1 MTRRWPTPGDRVLVP
16 VRLRST
22 AGTRR
27 GILLRVD
34 PHDWCDVLLDT
45 GELLTR
51 SYHIREIDVEP
62 EAEGEWTS
70 GGRP

>member
-1 MTRRWPTPGDRVLVP
+1 VLVP
-16 VRLRST
+16 AARRAAAT

-27 GILLRVD
+27 GLLLRVD

-51 SYHIREIDVEP
+51 SYHIREIAVEP
-62 EAEGEWTS
+62 EAEGEWIS
-70 GGRP
+70 GGRQ